1 MRGKLLMVGSIID
14 EKVRKFV
21 VSLYK
26 KGGHVSRSI
35 AATTTMILL
44 SRTNDESVKK
54 VVVMTAW
61 GKILLQRTGFR
72 RRAATTSKVEIPD
85 SAKKEAGLRHHHCIT
100 GIVEKHKIPESL
112 VINSNQTPSKYVQV
126 GRFTMAPKGARLAWE
141 ELPRK
146 EISPSH

>member
-1 MRGKLLMVGSIID
+1 MVGSIID

-35 AATTTMILL
+35 AATIAMILL

-61 GKILLQRTGFR
+61 GKSLL
-72 RRAATTSKVEIPD
+72 
-85 SAKKEAGLRHHHCIT
+85 
-100 GIVEKHKIPESL
+100 
-112 VINSNQTPSKYVQV
+112 
-126 GRFTMAPKGARLAWE
+126 
-141 ELPRK
+141 
-146 EISPSH
+146 